1 MGPVV
6 AVHGGAGRWSV
17 SPEEEAH
24 VRRALE
30 GAVDAGLAAVA
41 RGNAVD
47 AVVEAVAYMEDSG
60 VFNAGVGSVYT
71 VSGRVQMDAG
81 VMDGAS
87 GRAGAVAAVEDVKN
101 PVRLARYVLD
111 ATDHV
116 LVVGEGARELA
127 RAAGL
132 LTAKTAFYSDRKN
145 EMFKRMRQETLA
157 GRWHY
162 KKVLEVARRLGV
174 GDTVGAV
181 ALDRDGNLAAAT
193 STGGVWLK
201 LDGRVGD
208 SPIPGAGFW
217 ADNSV
222 GALSATGVGE
232 VITIAMASLRV
243 AELMR
248 AGLDVDAALRRVV
261 DLVTERF
268 GEDTIGLLGLDRK
281 GRVAAAFNTAAM
293 ARAWGADKQV
303 KRVALRRGDIWP

>member
-6 AVHGGAGRWSV
+6 AVHGGAGRWSI
-17 SPEEEAH
+17 SPEEETH

-174 GDTVGAV
+174 SDTVGAV

-201 LDGRVGD
+201 LDGRQFGRGHVDRRRLAEAGREGRRFAY
-208 SPIPGAGFW
+208 PGRRVLGRQLRGG
-217 ADNSV
+217 SV
-222 GALSATGVGE
+222 GYGRRRGHNDRHGVSKGC
-232 VITIAMASLRV
+232 
-243 AELMR
+243 R
-248 AGLDVDAALRRVV
+248 AHEGRPRRGRRV
-261 DLVTERF
+261 E
-268 GEDTIGLLGLDRK
+268 E
-281 GRVAAAFNTAAM
+281 GRGSSHREV
-293 ARAWGADKQV
+293 
-303 KRVALRRGDIWP
+303 RRRHHRPSRPR